1 MSDELNVNSATS
13 ELDSKAA
20 NKKEKKMA
28 KKEEVKITNDMVL
41 EICDK
46 CQDARKDLWVPQ
58 KDADG
63 NWVAEDPENFCYN
76 LQDKGEC
83 ELFKQVPELVGQK
96 NWEKMKTCVGC
107 TLGAKCCVISS
118 FFTSEVQA
126 GSKICPKTNEVY
138 SNRGKRDQACE
149 MYALR
154 LMKGEVKVS
163 KKDGEN

>member
-1 MSDELNVNSATS
+1 MSDELNENLNSN
-13 ELDSKAA
+13 ELNDSKAT

-28 KKEEVKITNDMVL
+28 KKEVVSNDVIL
-41 EICDK
+41 DICDK
-46 CQDARKDLWVPQ
+46 CQDARKDQWVPQ

-63 NWVAEDPENFCYN
+63 NWVAEDPENFCFT

-83 ELFKQVPELVGQK
+83 ELLKQAPELVGEK
-96 NWEKMKTCVGC
+96 NYEKMKTCIGC

-118 FFTSEVQA
+118 FFSSEVQA

-154 LMKGEVKVS
+154 LMKGEVKVT
-163 KKDGEN
+163 KKDSEN